1 MKEPEKILPSKTKI
15 NNALDLRDKI
25 RKEIEKFET
34 FDLSYFLGKSHFEDD
49 GALFQFICSFKCLI
63 LASQLQCQSTAVCQM
78 KALNYLLHQ
87 IIVLIQ
93 PYIVMIILK

>member
-34 FDLSYFLGKSHFEDD
+34 FDLSYFLRKSHFEDD
-49 GALFQFICSFKCLI
+49 GALFQS
-63 LASQLQCQSTAVCQM
+63 VYM
-78 KALNYLLHQ
+78 
-87 IIVLIQ
+87 
-93 PYIVMIILK
+93 

>member
-49 GALFQFICSFKCLI
+49 GALFQSVYMQF
-63 LASQLQCQSTAVCQM
+63 
-78 KALNYLLHQ
+78 
-87 IIVLIQ
+87 
-93 PYIVMIILK
+93 

>member
-49 GALFQFICSFKCLI
+49 GTLFQSFY
-63 LASQLQCQSTAVCQM
+63 M
-78 KALNYLLHQ
+78 
-87 IIVLIQ
+87 
-93 PYIVMIILK
+93 